1 MGYRARLTFGVSENT
16 MDFIYAIILGI
27 VQGLSEFWPISS
39 SAHLVI
45 AHDLLKFDFVDDLT
59 FDVALHVGTLLAL
72 LIYFRHEVVRYV
84 GAFLRSLTNWNLK
97 NDFDQRIAWFII
109 VASVPAAIGGFLLE
123 KWADTV
129 LRSLWL
135 VGGLLGA
142 VGVVFLI
149 AEKYSSKKRS
159 FEELDWKT
167 SILIGCAQVLALF
180 PGVSRS
186 GITTVTGL
194 SQGMSRLA
202 AARFSFLL
210 SMPVIFGA
218 GMKKMF
224 DAYKAGVSSHDWLV
238 MLTGAATAA
247 LVGYFAIRVL
257 LKYFERH
264 SLNAFAYYRIGVAA
278 ALMIYLILR

>member
-1 MGYRARLTFGVSENT
+1 

-59 FDVALHVGTLLAL
+59 FDVALHIGTLLAL
-72 LIYFRHEVVRYV
+72 LIYFRLEVVRYV
-84 GAFLRSLTNWNLK
+84 GAFLRSLKSWNLK
-97 NDFDQRIAWFII
+97 NDFDQRMAWFII
-109 VASVPAAIGGFLLE
+109 VASIPAGIGGFLLE

-135 VGGLLGA
+135 VTSLLGGLG
-142 VGVVFLI
+142 LI
-149 AEKYSSKKRS
+149 FIVAEKYSSKKRS
-159 FEELDWKT
+159 IEEMDWKT
-167 SILIGCAQVLALF
+167 SILVGLAQVLALF

-186 GITTVTGL
+186 GITTVTGM
-194 SQGMSRLA
+194 SQGMSRYA

-224 DAYKAGVSSHDWLV
+224 DAYESGVSTHDWLV
-238 MLTGAATAA
+238 MLTGATTAA

-257 LKYFERH
+257 LKYFEHH
-264 SLNAFAYYRIGVAA
+264 SLNAFAYYRLGVAA
-278 ALMIYLILR
+278 ALMVYLVLR

>member
-1 MGYRARLTFGVSENT
+1 MS
-16 MDFIYAIILGI
+16 DFLYAIVLGI
-27 VQGLSEFWPISS
+27 IQGLTEFWPVSS

-59 FDVALHVGTLLAL
+59 FDVALHLGTLLAL
-72 LIYFRHEVVRYV
+72 LIYFWPEVVKYV
-84 GAFLRSLTNWNLK
+84 GAFVRSLRKWDLK
-97 NDFDQRIAWFII
+97 NDFDQRMAWYII
-109 VASVPAAIGGFLLE
+109 VASIPAGIGGFLLE

-135 VGGLLGA
+135 VSGLLFL
-142 VGVVFLI
+142 VGILFILV
-149 AEKYSSKKRS
+149 EKYSSKKKPLES
-159 FEELDWKT
+159 LDWKT
-167 SILIGCAQVLALF
+167 IILIGLSQVLALF

-186 GITTVTGL
+186 GVTTLTGL
-194 SQGMSRLA
+194 SQGLNRVA

-224 DAYKAGVSSHDWLV
+224 DAYKGGLDSHQWLV
-238 MLTGAATAA
+238 MFTGAVSAA

-257 LKYFERH
+257 MKFFERH
-264 SLNAFAYYRIGVAA
+264 SLNMFAYYRIALALSVVAY
-278 ALMIYLILR
+278 LMLR

>member
-1 MGYRARLTFGVSENT
+1 

-238 MLTGAATAA
+238 MLTGATTAA

-278 ALMIYLILR
+278 ALMIYLVLR